1 MCDPILVALL
11 KMRPHDSQSSRAGE
25 NATPSRGTS
34 PLGSYKEVPPP
45 PPSPPEPEFTT
56 EVKLAICSLETS

>member
-11 KMRPHDSQSSRAGE
+11 KMQPHDSQSSSAGE

-45 PPSPPEPEFTT
+45 LPPDPELKNEI
-56 EVKLAICSLETS
+56 KLATCSLETS